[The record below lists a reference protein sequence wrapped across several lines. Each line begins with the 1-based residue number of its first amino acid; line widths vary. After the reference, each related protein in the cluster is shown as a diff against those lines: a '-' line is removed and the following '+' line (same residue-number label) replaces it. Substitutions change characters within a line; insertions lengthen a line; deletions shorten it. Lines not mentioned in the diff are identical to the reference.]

1 MRLQRWLG
9 SIAGPCLPDPG
20 AGFPLRLTVPE
31 ETLQEECRVQ
41 VSGSVWDKAENRV
54 KGAGWQLVPQPS
66 RDHG

>member
-1 MRLQRWLG
+1 MRLQRQLG
-9 SIAGPCLPDPG
+9 SSAGPCLLGPG
-20 AGFPLRLTVPE
+20 AGFPLRLEVPE

-41 VSGSVWDKAENRV
+41 VSGPLWDKAENRV